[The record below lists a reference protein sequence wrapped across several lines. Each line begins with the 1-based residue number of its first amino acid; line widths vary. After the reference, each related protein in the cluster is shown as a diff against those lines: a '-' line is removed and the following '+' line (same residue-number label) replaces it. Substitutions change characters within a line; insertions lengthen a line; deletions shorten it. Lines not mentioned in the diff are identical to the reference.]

1 MIFHSG
7 LIRNE
12 MNSDDFEPTEE
23 ELKAFEEIKTGK
35 VKMIRQTGE
44 EFLKELDEL
53 IEEETK
59 K

>member
-1 MIFHSG
+1 
-7 LIRNE
+7 

>member
-7 LIRNE
+7 WIRNE